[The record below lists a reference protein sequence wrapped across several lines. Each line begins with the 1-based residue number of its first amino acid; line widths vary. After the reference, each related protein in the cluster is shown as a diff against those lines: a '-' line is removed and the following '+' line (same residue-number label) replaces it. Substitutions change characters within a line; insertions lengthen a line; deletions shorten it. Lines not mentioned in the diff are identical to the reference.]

1 MTPIPLHHKHI
12 ALPIISV
19 VAHVCLRRRLVIE
32 AFPGKVVVLAEDTR
46 QLPPVVPNGG
56 EADTTAAS
64 VLSSAFYRDNVEIFH
79 LSKTMRNKDDPGFSK
94 MVDDIGDGI
103 SPTDEAGLTTITG
116 VRTEQAL
123 DAAIDFVFPGDVL
136 QDPSACAKRGVIS
149 THNDSVARVNAAV
162 LARVDGETYTLRGR
176 TMLDHEHLDPDVDDF
191 FRMSQFL
198 NQVEHSGVPSHE
210 ISLKER
216 VVVMLCRNLSID
228 DCLTNGT
235 KVVVVAIQ
243 PYTLQVQTLDH
254 GKRFWLPRIAFNF
267 VTDQGVAVKRVQFP
281 VRLCFCLTVHRAQGQ
296 TLDKTCFDLTRHPFA
311 HGHLYVGLSRV
322 RKSDD
327 IIILTTSD
335 RIDHDGFA
343 KVHNVVFKS
352 LLPGVEKE

>member
-1 MTPIPLHHKHI
+1 
-12 ALPIISV
+12 
-19 VAHVCLRRRLVIE
+19 
-32 AFPGKVVVLAEDTR
+32 AFPGKVVVLAGDTR

-243 PYTLQVQTLDH
+243 PYTLQVQ
-254 GKRFWLPRIAFNF
+254 
-267 VTDQGVAVKRVQFP
+267 
-281 VRLCFCLTVHRAQGQ
+281 
-296 TLDKTCFDLTRHPFA
+296 
-311 HGHLYVGLSRV
+311 
-322 RKSDD
+322 
-327 IIILTTSD
+327 
-335 RIDHDGFA
+335 
-343 KVHNVVFKS
+343 
-352 LLPGVEKE
+352 